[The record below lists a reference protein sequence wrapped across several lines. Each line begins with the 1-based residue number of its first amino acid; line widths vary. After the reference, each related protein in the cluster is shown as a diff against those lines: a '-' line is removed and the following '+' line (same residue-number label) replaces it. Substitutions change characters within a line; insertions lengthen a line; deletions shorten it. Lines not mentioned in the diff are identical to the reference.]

1 MPEEYDD
8 WDAPGN
14 KERIIEVH
22 HVDGNPANC
31 EDDNLQPLCK
41 PCHMRRHRI
50 MRAQRRVSAEDS
62 AGQRSMMEYGW
73 NSTVID

>member
-1 MPEEYDD
+1 
-8 WDAPGN
+8 
-14 KERIIEVH
+14 
-22 HVDGNPANC
+22 
-31 EDDNLQPLCK
+31 
-41 PCHMRRHRI
+41 MRRHRI